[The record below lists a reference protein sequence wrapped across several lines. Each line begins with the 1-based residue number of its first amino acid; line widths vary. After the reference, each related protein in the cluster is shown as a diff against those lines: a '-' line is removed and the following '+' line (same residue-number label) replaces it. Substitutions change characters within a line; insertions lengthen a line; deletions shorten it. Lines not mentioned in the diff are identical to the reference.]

1 MKPGNPFLNIRL
13 RMERRQEFIR
23 LCESQGSNASNEVR
37 VFIDRMLDNGTLDP
51 ARLVAIA
58 KEQAQA

>member
-13 RMERRQEFIR
+13 PMERRQEFIR

-37 VFIDRMLDNGTLDP
+37 AFIDRMLDNGTLDT

>member
-13 RMERRQEFIR
+13 PMERRQEFIR

-37 VFIDRMLDNGTLDP
+37 AFIDRMLDNGTLDP
-51 ARLVAIA
+51 VRLDAIA